1 MTKDTFLYK
10 EKFLSLKKKCRFAI
24 RLLKKQY
31 KMNLLLMI
39 IGAIVAAVAVAF
51 VVVKYLPLKLRWI
64 PSVILLLLAI
74 FLGVKIYNGILE
86 PIKFNE
92 EKIEK
97 FSVVVDNLK
106 IIRDAEVKYYEVNSQ
121 YTNDKAGLINF
132 INTARL
138 AITETKTIVEQIN
151 KGGGVIIDE
160 EKKVTD
166 TIGYEPVL
174 KYFKDRNFKDM
185 FKVPGTDGVEFEIEI
200 GSVEKVPGLVVA
212 TFRARTPKKAILAGM
227 NESLLKQEIEAV
239 ENDQIKGEFVSVG
252 SLEEVTTGGN
262 WPPAYDKKDRAK
274 ED

>member
-1 MTKDTFLYK
+1 
-10 EKFLSLKKKCRFAI
+10 
-24 RLLKKQY
+24 
-31 KMNLLLMI
+31 MNLILMI
-39 IGAIVAAVAVAF
+39 IGAILAAVATAF

-74 FLGVKIYNGILE
+74 FLGLKIYDGILE

-106 IIRDAEVKYYEVNSQ
+106 IIRDAEVKYYEVNAQ

-132 INTARL
+132 IYTARL

>member
-1 MTKDTFLYK
+1 
-10 EKFLSLKKKCRFAI
+10 
-24 RLLKKQY
+24 
-31 KMNLLLMI
+31 MNLLLMI
-39 IGAIVAAVAVAF
+39 IGAIAAAVALAF

-74 FLGVKIYNGILE
+74 YLGIKIYDGILE

-97 FSVVVDNLK
+97 FSAVVDNLK
-106 IIRDAEVKYYEVNSQ
+106 IIRDAEVKYYEVNSK

-132 INTARL
+132 INTAKL
-138 AITETKTIVEQIN
+138 AITETKTIVIQVN

-174 KYFKDRNFKDM
+174 KYFKGKNFTDM
-185 FKVPGTDGVEFEIEI
+185 FKVPGVEGAEFEIEI

-212 TFRARTPKKAILAGM
+212 TFRARTPKKGILTGM
-227 NESLLKQEIEAV
+227 NESLVKQEIEAI
-239 ENDQIKGEFVSVG
+239 ENDQIKGDYVSVG

-262 WPPAYDKKDRAK
+262 WPPAYDKKDGAK
-274 ED
+274 KDE